1 MQRLRRGDDRER
13 PAQARDAAAG
23 PAANLPRGF
32 RRWLYALVVV
42 LTLLGSI
49 YLVRWFIDLLH
60 SAGNLVA
67 IFFFAWLL
75 QFFLTPAVD
84 QLQRLGLSRLWAVSL
99 LYAVLGLALGAL
111 VVVAAP
117 AAYIQGARLVSAL
130 TKPATYAPITN
141 ATIEIERLLV
151 QHFHVPKA
159 QISAFTRDYSVNLQH
174 GAIKAGTQ
182 LQRLLNSQFTSGA
195 VSGNVKSFLGF
206 LGALNTALLDFVIVL
221 ILAFYMTL
229 DGHRLMREVLAYFP
243 PATSEV
249 LNNVRGIVNR
259 KFGGYVRGQ
268 LTLAALYGV
277 LTFLVVIFFG
287 VPYPVVVAAIAAVMM
302 LVPFIGTFL
311 AIIPALLGFMLA
323 HATDPSFPW
332 PGLVILLLLLAAV
345 QHVVINVM
353 APRVMGGAMGM
364 HPLTVL
370 VGLLLGA
377 AVAGLWGA
385 IFGAPVFG
393 VALDLADLIYQRLR
407 ARWDGKPPTGDAEG
421 TTTAPKEETGPAPPA
436 GGGEIQQG

>member
-1 MQRLRRGDDRER
+1 M
-13 PAQARDAAAG
+13 
-23 PAANLPRGF
+23 NLPRGF
-32 RRWLYALVVV
+32 WRWLYALVVM
-42 LTLLGSI
+42 LTLLVGI
-49 YLVRWFIDLLH
+49 YLGRWALGLLQT
-60 SAGNLVA
+60 AGHLVA
-67 IFFFAWLL
+67 MLFFAWLL

-84 QLQRLGLSRLWAVSL
+84 RLQRLGLSRLLAISL
-99 LYAVLGLALGAL
+99 LYTVLGMALAAILALA
-111 VVVAAP
+111 VP
-117 AAYIQGARLVSAL
+117 AAYIQGLRLVSAL
-130 TKPATYAPITN
+130 SQPATYAPITN
-141 ATIEIERLLV
+141 ATIGIERLLV

-182 LQRLLNSQFTSGA
+182 LQRLLGSQFTSSDL
-195 VSGNVKSFLGF
+195 SGSVKNLLGF
-206 LGALNTALLDFVIVL
+206 LSALNTALLDFVIVL

-229 DGHRLMREVLAYFP
+229 DGHRLAREMLAYFP

-249 LNNVRGIVNR
+249 LNDVRQIVNR

-268 LTLAALYGV
+268 LTLAACYGV
-277 LTFLVVIFFG
+277 LTFLVVIIFG
-287 VPYPVVVAAIAAVMM
+287 VPYPVVVAAIAALMM

-332 PGLVILLLLLAAV
+332 PGLILLLLLLGAA
-345 QHVVINVM
+345 QHLVINVM

-377 AVAGLWGA
+377 EVAGLWGA
-385 IFGAPVFG
+385 IFGAPIFG
-393 VALDLADLIYQRLR
+393 VALDMADLFYRRLW
-407 ARWDGKPPTGDAEG
+407 ARRDGRPPSDSVEKT
-421 TTTAPKEETGPAPPA
+421 PPA
-436 GGGEIQQG
+436 SAPEAGPESQPSPRANTKE

>member
-1 MQRLRRGDDRER
+1 MTLS
-13 PAQARDAAAG
+13 
-23 PAANLPRGF
+23 RGF

-42 LTLLGSI
+42 LTLLVGI
-49 YLVRWFIDLLH
+49 YLARWAIGMLY

-67 IFFFAWLL
+67 MLFFAWLL

-84 QLQRLGLSRLWAVSL
+84 RLQRLGLSRVIAVSL
-99 LYAVLGLALGAL
+99 LYVVVGLALTAI
-111 VVVAAP
+111 VVVTVP
-117 AAYIQGARLVSAL
+117 AAYIQGLRLVSAL
-130 TKPATYAPITN
+130 SEPATYAPITN
-141 ATIEIERLLV
+141 ATIAIERLLV

-174 GAIKAGTQ
+174 GAIKAGAQ
-182 LQRLLNSQFTSGA
+182 LQRLLSSQLSSGA
-195 VSGNVKSFLGF
+195 LSGNLKSFLGF

-229 DGHRLMREVLAYFP
+229 DGHRLMREILAYFP

-249 LNNVRGIVNR
+249 LNEMRVIVNR

-268 LTLAALYGV
+268 LTLSACYGI
-277 LTFLVVIFFG
+277 LTFVVVIVFG

-311 AIIPALLGFMLA
+311 AIIPALLGYMLA

-332 PGLVILLLLLAAV
+332 PGLVVLLLLLAAA
-345 QHVVINVM
+345 QHLVINVM

-377 AVAGLWGA
+377 EIAGLWGA
-385 IFGAPVFG
+385 IFGAPIFG
-393 VALDLADLIYQRLR
+393 VGLDMADLLYRR
-407 ARWDGKPPTGDAEG
+407 ARARRDGKPPSGEAGGTAVVNVKETRAE
-421 TTTAPKEETGPAPPA
+421 PAPDAKAADAGQESRLSMPA
-436 GGGEIQQG
+436 GMLWGERA